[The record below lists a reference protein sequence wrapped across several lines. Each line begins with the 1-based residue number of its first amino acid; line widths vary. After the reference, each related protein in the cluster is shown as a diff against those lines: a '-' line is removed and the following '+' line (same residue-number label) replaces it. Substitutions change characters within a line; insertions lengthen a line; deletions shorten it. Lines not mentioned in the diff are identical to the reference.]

1 MERCV
6 IYVCLNEFRKKPLN
20 TKTNTLIKPIRFV
33 SLHPSE
39 FYETLKTRVNA
50 HFKAKHLSRYANST
64 MVIKTMLLLSGYI
77 GSFAILLITTPMIVN
92 ALLLWAFMGFC
103 LAGIGMSIMHDANHG
118 AYSKNKNVN
127 YWLGHTLNLLGGS
140 VFNWK
145 LQHNYLHHTFTNIA
159 NWDEDIQN
167 KLALRLN
174 PDGKAKPFHR
184 FQYLYAF
191 ALYGIATLY
200 WVIAKDFFQ
209 FLRYTEKGINKNS
222 ITENRT
228 IFLKMSL
235 AKVVY
240 FVAML
245 VLPPLLF
252 HLAFWPWLGGFLLMH
267 FVAGIILTVVFQLAH
282 TIKETTH
289 PIPSENGTIENA
301 WAIHQMHTTAN
312 FSRGNQWLSW
322 YVGGLNFQVE
332 HHLFPTICHVH
343 YPALAPI
350 VKQTAEEFGIPY
362 LENKTLALAIS
373 SHIMALK
380 RFGLPNINE
389 AIN

>member
-1 MERCV
+1 
-6 IYVCLNEFRKKPLN
+6 
-20 TKTNTLIKPIRFV
+20 LIKPIRFV

-39 FYETLKTRVNA
+39 FYETLKTRVNQ
-50 HFKAKHLSRYANST
+50 HFKDKDISRYANSA
-64 MVIKTMLLLSGYI
+64 MMLKTALLLTGYL
-77 GSFAILLITTPMIVN
+77 GGFALLLIAHP
-92 ALLLWAFMGFC
+92 ALHIALFLWAFMGFC

-118 AYSKNKNVN
+118 AYSKNKQVN

-174 PDGKAKPFHR
+174 PDGAAMPFHR
-184 FQYLYAF
+184 FQYIYAF
-191 ALYGIATLY
+191 LLYSIATLY

-209 FLRYTEKGINKNS
+209 FIRYAKKGINKHNS
-222 ITENRT
+222 TENR
-228 IFLKMSL
+228 ILFLKMTL
-235 AKVVY
+235 AKLVY

-245 VLPPLLF
+245 VLPPLL
-252 HLAFWPWLGGFLLMH
+252 LNIAFWPWLLGFLIMH
-267 FVAGIILTVVFQLAH
+267 FFAGIILTVIFQLAH
-282 TIKETTH
+282 TIAETSH
-289 PIPSENGTIENA
+289 PIPTENGTIENA
-301 WAIHQMHTTAN
+301 WAIHQMQTTAN
-312 FSRGNQWLSW
+312 FSRDNKWLSW

-343 YPALAPI
+343 YPELAPI

-362 LENKTLALAIS
+362 LENKTFFSAIA
-373 SHIMALK
+373 SHIQALK